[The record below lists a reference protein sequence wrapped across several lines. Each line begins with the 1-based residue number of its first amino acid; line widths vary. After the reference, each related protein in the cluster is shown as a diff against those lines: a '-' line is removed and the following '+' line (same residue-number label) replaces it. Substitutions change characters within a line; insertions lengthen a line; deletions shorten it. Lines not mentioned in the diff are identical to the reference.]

1 MILPISENTLAK
13 PPAGKLD
20 VTITYL
26 EMTGT
31 QPRQPLPRAP
41 DKVALMRATSPTV
54 SFYRY
59 LYAAVGEPWL
69 WYERRKMDDATLAS
83 IIRSR
88 EVEIYVLYKGGVPAG
103 FVEVDRRSRVDAEL
117 SYFGL
122 LPEFIGQKLGPYLL
136 NWGIHA
142 AFSCGADRLRVNTC
156 SLDHPNALATYKK
169 AGFVPVR
176 EQKIVVDDPRVLGIL
191 PRHAAP
197 HIPIAEG

>member
-1 MILPISENTLAK
+1 LSVGKDLNDGV
-13 PPAGKLD
+13 PAGKLGI
-20 VTITYL
+20 TITYL
-26 EMTGT
+26 EMTDT

-41 DKVALMRATSPTV
+41 GDKIALMRAFQPPV

-59 LYAAVGEPWL
+59 LYSAVGEPWL
-69 WYERRKMDDATLAS
+69 WYERRKMDDEALAA
-83 IIRSR
+83 IIQSR

-103 FVEVDRRSRVDAEL
+103 FVEVDRRSRVDVEL

-122 LPEFIGQKLGPYLL
+122 LPEFVGQGLGPYLL
-136 NWGIHA
+136 GWGIHA

-156 SLDHPNALATYKK
+156 TLDHPKALATYQR

-176 EQKIVVDDPRVLGIL
+176 QQSLIVDDPRVLGIL

-197 HIPIAEG
+197 HIPINEG